1 MALHLSQQQ
10 FTYLCK
16 RYANREF
23 GYVYFDSIRELLS
36 FVLKSYKG
44 NFQALEL
51 QILELYDHNKDI
63 SNLALEDGSVQLLRV
78 EKKWVYIYQKN
89 GFDIYEVLKETY
101 LSFKQHA
108 EKYFKEDL

>member
-36 FVLKSYKG
+36 FVLKK
-44 NFQALEL
+44 L
-51 QILELYDHNKDI
+51 
-63 SNLALEDGSVQLLRV
+63 
-78 EKKWVYIYQKN
+78 
-89 GFDIYEVLKETY
+89 
-101 LSFKQHA
+101 
-108 EKYFKEDL
+108 